1 MKYPYTT
8 RIRRSRIPLLRIL
21 KRSKVL
27 LWLMNVL
34 TLRTQM
40 EGKSRYYYEFDRNM
54 NPEQSKEL
62 NINLKYFK
70 KDLSEFDSPDSEGS
84 GNNMDNNFLMKL
96 DYARHNAGIPFKI
109 TSGYRTKEYNEDL
122 TRRGY
127 KTSKNSSHMKG
138 VAVDIQCNNS
148 ESRYKI
154 IQSLMNVGI
163 TRIGIGKN
171 FVHCDTDNTK
181 IQNVIWNYY

>member
-1 MKYPYTT
+1 
-8 RIRRSRIPLLRIL
+8 
-21 KRSKVL
+21 
-27 LWLMNVL
+27 
-34 TLRTQM
+34 
-40 EGKSRYYYEFDRNM
+40 
-54 NPEQSKEL
+54 
-62 NINLKYFK
+62 
-70 KDLSEFDSPDSEGS
+70 
-84 GNNMDNNFLMKL
+84 
-96 DYARHNAGIPFKI
+96 
-109 TSGYRTKEYNEDL
+109 
-122 TRRGY
+122 
-127 KTSKNSSHMKG
+127 MKG